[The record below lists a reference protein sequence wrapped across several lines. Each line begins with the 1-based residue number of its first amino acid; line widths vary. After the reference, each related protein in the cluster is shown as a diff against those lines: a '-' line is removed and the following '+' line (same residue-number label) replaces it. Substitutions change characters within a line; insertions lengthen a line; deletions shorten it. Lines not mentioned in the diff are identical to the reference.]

1 MSVHVLNTPSPAR
14 ESGNAT
20 GRAGASASGALPPT
34 LTPSFEDSL
43 VFEHPLSERVR
54 TWLRLEE
61 LFTRTQAHALRR
73 DAMDHRS
80 ALIGIFDIVDTATR
94 SDLKTDL
101 LAELDRQ
108 RTTWQ
113 AQLDNPDI
121 AREALEEFL
130 ADTEAVIHDLH
141 SQLGKIGQHLRD
153 SEWLQTM
160 RQRAV
165 TPGGACVFE
174 LPMLQSWLQRT
185 EHQRKEM
192 LRGWLSPL
200 APLEEAVLLVLRLL
214 RESANST
221 IEVARQGNF
230 HRALTSQRAP
240 QLAIVEV
247 DLDACVVPEISAN
260 RYTVNVRFLDHGG
273 QFVRAHRA
281 TPALR
286 DIPFRLSLCSL

>member
-1 MSVHVLNTPSPAR
+1 MNAPVLTPQGLTVVSNPSTHR
-14 ESGNAT
+14 ERS
-20 GRAGASASGALPPT
+20 PPT

-61 LFTRTQAHALRR
+61 LFTRTQALALRR
-73 DAMDHRS
+73 DAMDHRA
-80 ALIGIFDIVDTATR
+80 ALIGLFEIVDTATR

-108 RTTWQ
+108 RTIWQ

-153 SEWLQTM
+153 SEWLQAI
-160 RQRAV
+160 RQRAA

-174 LPMLQSWLQRT
+174 LPMLQSWLQRS
-185 EHQRKEM
+185 EQQRKEM
-192 LRGWLSPL
+192 LRTWLSPL
-200 APLEEAVLLVLRLL
+200 VPLEEAVLLVLRLL
-214 RESANST
+214 RESAVT
-221 IEVARQGNF
+221 TVEIARQGNF

-240 QLAIVEV
+240 QLVMVEV
-247 DLDACVVPEISAN
+247 ESDVCMVSEVSAN

-273 QFVRAHRA
+273 QFVRSGRA
-281 TPALR
+281 SATSH
-286 DIPFRLSLCSL
+286 DVPFRLSLCSL